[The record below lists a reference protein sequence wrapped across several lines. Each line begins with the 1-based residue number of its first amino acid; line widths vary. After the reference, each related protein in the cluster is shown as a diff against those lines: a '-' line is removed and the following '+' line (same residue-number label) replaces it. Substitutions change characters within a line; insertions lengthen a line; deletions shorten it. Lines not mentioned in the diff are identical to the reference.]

1 MSTPP
6 PNPTPT
12 AEQLRAECHRLI
24 EQLYRHRLNVKL
36 LLTALNGLQMAAG
49 YKANRSPRSR

>member
-1 MSTPP
+1 MMTPEP
-6 PNPTPT
+6 SPPT
-12 AEQLRAECHRLI
+12 ADQLRTECHRLI

-36 LLTALNGLQMAAG
+36 LLMALNGLQMAAG